1 MFVQGMASYLWDHS
15 FFTKFAFNLLLRSL
29 QSRSI
34 VHTTINDYL
43 WNFTDPILDVAQTV
57 APSLV
62 PAKNMGI
69 LHRVSIYCVFLQF
82 YFLIS
87 FHSFQIYSNFEDLVT
102 VYIGQQH
109 GHEKFF
115 KIDKY
120 EGSEYLPGYG
130 DTCNDKIVNSTEGV
144 AYHQFLTKNST
155 LLYWRK
161 TICKVTPLYYKSEL
175 FRKLDFY
182 TPCFHLIGHFVF
194 GKLVTKDFLPIKGD
208 RDSQSWTGRDI
219 EGANVSSV
227 ADIRDHQYVYLL
239 YTIGSIGKHR
249 RLSVTRRYCITWA
262 DVSKSDGNGF
272 VLLSGFWRHGSQVN
286 GKIKNEKIRISVT
299 GKD

>member
-1 MFVQGMASYLWDHS
+1 GMASYLWDHS

-34 VHTTINDYL
+34 VQTTINDYL

-62 PAKNMGI
+62 PVKNMGI
-69 LHRVSIYCVFLQF
+69 LHR
-82 YFLIS
+82 
-87 FHSFQIYSNFEDLVT
+87 IYSNFEDLVT

-130 DTCNDKIVNSTEGV
+130 DTCEDKIVNSTEGV

-161 TICKVTPLYYKSEL
+161 TICKVTPLYYEKTV
-175 FRKLDFY
+175 RKYGVDAYRFNLPNNTYDRTFPSFLDCY
-182 TPCFHLIGHFVF
+182 ISNPP
-194 GKLVTKDFLPIKGD
+194 LPDG
-208 RDSQSWTGRDI
+208 
-219 EGANVSSV
+219 
-227 ADIRDHQYVYLL
+227 
-239 YTIGSIGKHR
+239 
-249 RLSVTRRYCITWA
+249 LS
-262 DVSKSDGNGF
+262 DVSKCYYDFPMAASFPHFLYGDDMLHSYVDGLEPNEEKHDSF
-272 VLLSGFWRHGSQVN
+272 VIVEPTTGLPMESRARSQSNLVIRKLSGF
-286 GKIKNEKIRISVT
+286 NEIVDRFSDMVVPMFWAEYEVHDQKEKKKSAKKQ
-299 GKD
+299 KD